1 VYLDRLGAGG
11 CFGAQLAAFR
21 LAETCVCARV
31 FVAYGPGV
39 RASGMRSVAVAA
51 PAKVNLFLSVGR
63 LRPDGFHDLVTVFQ
77 TLSLADEIVL
87 SEAARGGIEI
97 VGEGHDVLDIG
108 RDNLAMRA
116 VVALAD
122 HVGMPAD
129 AVDRVHITLR
139 KRIPVAGG
147 MAGGS
152 ADAAAT
158 LLGLC
163 ALWNL
168 RLRRHE
174 LAEVAARLGSDV
186 PFQLHGGCAL
196 GTGRGDVITEVPVAN
211 AFHWVVGVDH
221 GGLSTPVV
229 FHELDRL
236 RALRPGRRASSP
248 GAVLDALDD
257 GDPARLAP
265 ALVNDLQ
272 EAALSLRP
280 DLRRTLDA
288 GVDAGALAGIVSG
301 SGPSCAFLCADEEHA
316 AGVAERL
323 EATGRCRAVHALRGP
338 AGGARVLYRATAAE

>member
-1 VYLDRLGAGG
+1 M
-11 CFGAQLAAFR
+11 
-21 LAETCVCARV
+21 
-31 FVAYGPGV
+31 YGPAV
-39 RASGMRSVAVAA
+39 RASGIRSVAVVA
-51 PAKVNLFLSVGR
+51 PAKVNLFLSVGE

-77 TLSLADEIVL
+77 TLSLSDEVVI
-87 SEAARGGIEI
+87 SETARGGVEI
-97 VGEGHDVLDIG
+97 VGEGSDVLDTS

-116 VVALAD
+116 VEALAD
-122 HVGMPAD
+122 HVGMPTD
-129 AVDRVHITLR
+129 AVDRVHIKLR
-139 KRIPVAGG
+139 KGIPVAGG

-196 GTGRGDVITEVPVAN
+196 GTGRGDVITEVPVGH

-236 RALRPGRRASSP
+236 RAERSDHRSASP
-248 GAVLDALDD
+248 EAVLDALDR
-257 GDPARLAP
+257 GDPCRLAP

-280 DLRRTLDA
+280 DLSRTLAA

-316 AGVAERL
+316 DGVAKRL
-323 EATGRCRAVHALRGP
+323 EATGSCRAVHAVQGP